1 MRSAAGGRHL
11 GHLVPAAT
19 RRRGVDGRLLGRF
32 GSQMLGGAPGRT
44 RTCGH
49 RLRRPT
55 LYPAELRGPGRA
67 ERSAETCHPQ
77 GFVWPLHDP
86 GGGGRRNRLPKTRHC
101 RLIIFREHKIGYSA
115 RRL

>member
-1 MRSAAGGRHL
+1 MRSAAGGDLL
-11 GHLVPAAT
+11 GHLVPVAT
-19 RRRGVDGRLLGRF
+19 SRRGVDGLLGRF

-67 ERSAETCHPQ
+67 ERSAERCRPQ
-77 GFVWPLHDP
+77 GFISQMHEPAAGGHRNGLH
-86 GGGGRRNRLPKTRHC
+86 KTRQ
-101 RLIIFREHKIGYSA
+101 A
-115 RRL
+115 P

>member
-1 MRSAAGGRHL
+1 MRSAAGGDLL
-11 GHLVPAAT
+11 GHLVPVAT
-19 RRRGVDGRLLGRF
+19 SRRGVDGLLGRF

-67 ERSAETCHPQ
+67 ERSADRCHPQ
-77 GFVWPLHDP
+77 GFVCPLHEP
-86 GGGGRRNRLPKTRHC
+86 GGGGRSNYLPKTRHC

-115 RRL
+115 CRL